1 LHPHPT
7 TAGRSLRLRLQ
18 ARPRSARL
26 LRERLFLWL
35 DELGANDDE
44 IFDLSLAS
52 TEAFTNAVEHP
63 HEPSSR
69 IIDVEG
75 TISEGTITITIRDH
89 GSWRHHRQRVQ
100 GGLGFPLMP
109 QLMNTVEVRRQP
121 AGTSITLQRQLSE

>member
-1 LHPHPT
+1 M
-7 TAGRSLRLRLQ
+7 Q

-69 IIDVEG
+69 IID
-75 TISEGTITITIRDH
+75 
-89 GSWRHHRQRVQ
+89 
-100 GGLGFPLMP
+100 
-109 QLMNTVEVRRQP
+109 
-121 AGTSITLQRQLSE
+121 